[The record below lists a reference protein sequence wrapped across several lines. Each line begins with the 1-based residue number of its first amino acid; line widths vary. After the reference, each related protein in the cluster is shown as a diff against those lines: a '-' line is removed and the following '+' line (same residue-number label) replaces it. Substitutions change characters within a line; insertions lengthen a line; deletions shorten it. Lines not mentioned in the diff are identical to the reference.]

1 MKIIDINGY
10 TIEITNLNEAIQI
23 TRRYKQYE
31 HENKGF
37 SELDKKLNRYWTD
50 MYEKLLKIKSQ
61 KKEKSKKLKL
71 CKPIFSDNSPI

>member
-1 MKIIDINGY
+1 MIKNSKNYKLKIMKIKDLNGY

-61 KKEKSKKLKL
+61 KEEKSK
-71 CKPIFSDNSPI
+71 I

>member
-1 MKIIDINGY
+1 MKIIDFNGC
-10 TIEITNLNEAIQI
+10 TIEITDLDKVIQI
-23 TRRYKQYE
+23 TKQYKQYE

-61 KKEKSKKLKL
+61 KKEKSK
-71 CKPIFSDNSPI
+71 I

>member
-1 MKIIDINGY
+1 MKIIDFNGC
-10 TIEITNLNEAIQI
+10 TIEITDLDKVIQI
-23 TRRYKQYE
+23 TKQYKQYE

-61 KKEKSKKLKL
+61 KEEK
-71 CKPIFSDNSPI
+71 

>member
-1 MKIIDINGY
+1 MKIKDLNGY
-10 TIEITNLNEAIQI
+10 TIEITDLDKAIQI
-23 TRRYKQYE
+23 TKQYKQYE

-61 KKEKSKKLKL
+61 KKEKSK
-71 CKPIFSDNSPI
+71 I

>member
-1 MKIIDINGY
+1 MKIKDLNGC

-37 SELDKKLNRYWTD
+37 SKLDKNSIDIGRIYMKNY
-50 MYEKLLKIKSQ
+50 LK
-61 KKEKSKKLKL
+61 
-71 CKPIFSDNSPI
+71 